1 MGGEPMGGEPMM
13 EAPMEEEDDLPFS
26 TDELVTEDK
35 MYEGGY
41 MRGYAAAG
49 LVEATPGVVGGSTQA
64 DLNFGGQGSM
74 EFITYYGPNGE
85 EVTIPFYNGNPTQV
99 VPSGYT
105 RTKPVVASTPAPTPT
120 DGGFDTSEMLFQAP
134 TAQESADRTFKERFS
149 TTDYSTR
156 ESLTLSIQDQIDALN
171 KTRGSMLERAIPGFT
186 IAEKLNRTGQHAA
199 INTNIAILRMSGDEA
214 GAKALEKM
222 LADKVKAEDMDFEFA
237 GMTLGSGKQW
247 ARTATG
253 EYGWVNPANI
263 KPAGTVTKGKTNGA
277 VSDAIDSTPAP
288 VVGGDPSASKRSSS
302 DNINMAQANANK
314 NTQSVVDKA
323 VSKGATEQEVKTI
336 KSEGAKVKAKLDDMN
351 SGKNTTG
358 KVGFAKGGL
367 MTKK

>member
-1 MGGEPMGGEPMM
+1 
-13 EAPMEEEDDLPFS
+13 
-26 TDELVTEDK
+26 
-35 MYEGGY
+35 
-41 MRGYAAAG
+41 
-49 LVEATPGVVGGSTQA
+49 
-64 DLNFGGQGSM
+64 
-74 EFITYYGPNGE
+74 
-85 EVTIPFYNGNPTQV
+85 
-99 VPSGYT
+99 
-105 RTKPVVASTPAPTPT
+105 
-120 DGGFDTSEMLFQAP
+120 
-134 TAQESADRTFKERFS
+134 
-149 TTDYSTR
+149 
-156 ESLTLSIQDQIDALN
+156 
-171 KTRGSMLERAIPGFT
+171 
-186 IAEKLNRTGQHAA
+186 
-199 INTNIAILRMSGDEA
+199 MSGDEA